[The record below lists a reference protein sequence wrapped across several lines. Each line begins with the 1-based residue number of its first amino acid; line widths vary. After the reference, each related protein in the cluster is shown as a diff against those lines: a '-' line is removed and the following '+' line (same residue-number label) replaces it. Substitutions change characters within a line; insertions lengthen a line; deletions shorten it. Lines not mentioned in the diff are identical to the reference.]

1 MIQQSVRFQ
10 SCGDSM
16 AGQLFLPES
25 SNSTPTLIIC
35 HGASEFK
42 ENYFDLCAFL
52 AARGITAFAMDM
64 HGHGES
70 AGPRYHV
77 EMRSWIADIRAAI
90 DVLAK
95 YPQIDQKRICAFGLS
110 SGGTAIL
117 EAALV
122 EPRLKALI
130 VLDPT
135 VRNSL
140 PLHFNLI
147 LRLLLMVGR
156 VKQLLTG
163 RGVRI
168 PLAQMAKGMHFAA
181 DPEINQQILSRI
193 EKLKPYLPLPGGD
206 QSFFVD
212 TIKRV
217 GDIKIPVLIIWGER
231 DEVDPVKTGQ
241 LLYEALTCTK
251 SLEIVSG
258 NGHAGHLDR
267 HREKVFM
274 LTAAWI
280 LQFLSA

>member
-1 MIQQSVRFQ
+1 MNQQSVTFQ

-25 SNSTPTLIIC
+25 PGATPTLIIC

-52 AARGITAFAMDM
+52 AMRGITAFAIDM

-90 DVLAK
+90 DTLAK
-95 YPQIDQKRICAFGLS
+95 YPQVDQQRICAFGLS

-130 VLDPT
+130 ALDPT

-140 PLHFNLI
+140 PLHFSLI
-147 LRLLLMVGR
+147 FRFLLMVGR
-156 VKQLLTG
+156 IKELLTG

-181 DPEINQQILSRI
+181 DPDINEQILSRI
-193 EKLKPYLPLPGGD
+193 AKLKPYLPLPGGT

-217 GDIKIPVLIIWGER
+217 GDIKIPVLIIWGEQ

-251 SLEIVSG
+251 ALEIVSG

-274 LTAAWI
+274 LTAAWV
-280 LQFLSA
+280 LQLLGA